1 MIFGNRLKAL
11 REARGL
17 SRKAFAEAMDV
28 SYSTI
33 SKYENG
39 ERFPDLDLLR
49 KFAVYF
55 NVSADYLIGLTPI
68 PSAPGEGR
76 ELRPAN
82 TNTDNNDTGF
92 AAIPRPS
99 VLKQLS
105 KTERQTYVE
114 LCRESGS
121 PFTDDHSPKTT
132 DRQLLSDEI
141 IISLIRFYKMM
152 QRKST
157 TGDSNDSSDPSDP
170 GSDLC

>member
-17 SRKAFAEAMDV
+17 SRKTFAETMGV
-28 SYSTI
+28 SYSTV

-55 NVSADYLIGLTPI
+55 DVSADYLLGLTPI
-68 PSAPGEGR
+68 PSAIAGDR
-76 ELRPAN
+76 EDAN
-82 TNTDNNDTGF
+82 F
-92 AAIPRPS
+92 AAVPRPS

-105 KTERQTYVE
+105 QTERQTYLE

-121 PFTDDHSPKTT
+121 PFTGDHSAKTT
-132 DRQLLSDEI
+132 DGQVLPDEV
-141 IISLIRFYKMM
+141 IISLVRFYKMM

-157 TGDSNDSSDPSDP
+157 SSNPTPSNPTPSNPTSSDPNSSDS
-170 GSDLC
+170 GDR

>member
-17 SRKAFAEAMDV
+17 SRKAFAEAMGV
-28 SYSTI
+28 SYSTV

-55 NVSADYLIGLTPI
+55 DVSADYLIGLTPI
-68 PSAPGEGR
+68 PSALGGDR

-82 TNTDNNDTGF
+82 LNTDNKDSGF

-105 KTERQTYVE
+105 QTERQTYLE

-121 PFTDDHSPKTT
+121 PFTDDHSSKTT
-132 DRQLLSDEI
+132 DGQLLSDEV
-141 IISLIRFYKMM
+141 IISLVRFYKMM

-157 TGDSNDSSDPSDP
+157 TSDPNDPSDPSDP
-170 GSDLC
+170 GS

>member
-17 SRKAFAEAMDV
+17 SRKAFAEAMGV

-55 NVSADYLIGLTPI
+55 NVSADYLIGITPI
-68 PSAPGEGR
+68 PSAIAGER
-76 ELRPAN
+76 ELRSAN
-82 TNTDNNDTGF
+82 ISNDSKDNIDTGF

-105 KTERQTYVE
+105 QTERQTYLE

-121 PFTDDHSPKTT
+121 PFTGDHSIKTN
-132 DRQLLSDEI
+132 DAQVLPDEV
-141 IISLIRFYKMM
+141 IISLVRFYKMM

-157 TGDSNDSSDPSDP
+157 SNNPTSGDPDDR
-170 GSDLC
+170 